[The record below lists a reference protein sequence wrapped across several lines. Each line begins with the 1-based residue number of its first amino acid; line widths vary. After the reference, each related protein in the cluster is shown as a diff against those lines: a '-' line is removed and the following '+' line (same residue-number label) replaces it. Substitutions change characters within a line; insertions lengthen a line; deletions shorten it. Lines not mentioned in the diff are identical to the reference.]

1 MLYYDLGIYE
11 KNNSIFVDHELKYI
25 NANYSKYFNE
35 NRILTLGN
43 VSKGLQVNPN
53 VYCLI
58 GIFLFY
64 FLKCIKI
71 KDKNNKIK
79 FFLTSTVQRNYKL
92 FVNISERLKRENF
105 DFNVVI
111 TGRYNTFNIS
121 CIPEFLA
128 NNFIFK
134 YNISYSQL
142 YEIVD
147 NSDFIIIPL
156 DPNNPYDIAFKTTKV
171 SGSIQLVYGF
181 LKPAIINKEFANF
194 YNLNEKNSII
204 YTDSNLYDAMRNAIL
219 MNAKK
224 YKDLQSNLHSTEKD
238 IYQTSIKNLK
248 KAIHKI

>member
-1 MLYYDLGIYE
+1 M
-11 KNNSIFVDHELKYI
+11 
-25 NANYSKYFNE
+25 
-35 NRILTLGN
+35 TLGN
-43 VSKGLQVNPN
+43 VSKGLQVNPH
-53 VYCLI
+53 
-58 GIFLFY
+58 Y
-64 FLKCIKI
+64 FGNIKI

-194 YNLNEKNSII
+194 YNLNEKNII